1 MSVPTNSY
9 NNNSQNGSDVR
20 LISSTASMT
29 DSRQDSTILQIDF
42 DQKYYIDF
50 PIDFEFFVES
60 YKEKIFTVCQMGDI
74 DFTFHSQFAE
84 LYG

>member
-29 DSRQDSTILQIDF
+29 DSRQDSTFLRIDF

-60 YKEKIFTVCQMGDI
+60 
-74 DFTFHSQFAE
+74 
-84 LYG
+84 